1 MQSDK
6 LGTMPTFYNPERL
19 GALYLPAMAEA
30 YRAGEALRLP
40 PARLDS
46 RKIMLLLIDPQID
59 FIFPEGTL
67 AVPGAIA
74 DTARTIEWIFR
85 NVAQITNITISLDSH
100 IAFQIFSPD
109 WWINA
114 AGEHPAPFTVI
125 SAEAVQ
131 KQTWQP
137 LFEPE
142 WSVSY
147 VEALAKGGRYELMIW
162 PFHTLIGTPG
172 QAVVP
177 ALAETIMYQAGAR
190 QSQPTWM
197 LKGSIP
203 QTEYYSIFEPEVK
216 MPGQPQGT
224 VDATALERLATFDL
238 IYIAGQ
244 AKSHCVLSSLR
255 SIMEYFA
262 DRPDVIAKLRFLSD
276 CTSSVQHP
284 VIDFDALANAEL
296 AKMAE
301 RGMRLITS
309 QDALE

>member
-1 MQSDK
+1 MELNQLAIFPD
-6 LGTMPTFYNPERL
+6 FYNPDRVNS
-19 GALYLPAMAEA
+19 LYLPNMAEA
-30 YRAGEALRLP
+30 YRVGEALKLN
-40 PARLDS
+40 PAHTDAQ
-46 RKIMLLLIDPQID
+46 KIMLLLIDPQID

-74 DTARTIEWIFR
+74 DTTRIIEWIFR
-85 NVAQITNITISLDSH
+85 NISQISNITISLDSH

-114 AGEHPAPFTVI
+114 SGEHPAPFTPI
-125 SAEAVQ
+125 SLEAVQ
-131 KQTWQP
+131 HGEWKP
-137 LFEPE
+137 LYEPE

-177 ALAETIMYQAGAR
+177 ALAEAIMYQAAAR
-190 QSQPTWM
+190 HSQPTWM

-216 MPGQPQGT
+216 IPGNPQGII
-224 VDATALERLATFDL
+224 DAKALERLASFDL
-238 IYIAGQ
+238 VYIAGQ

-262 DRPDVIAKLRFLSD
+262 DRSDVIAKLRFLQD
-276 CTSSVQHP
+276 CSSSVQHP
-284 VIDFDALANAEL
+284 AIDFDALANAEL

-301 RGMRLITS
+301 RGMRLVTS
-309 QDALE
+309 KDPIG